1 MTILISSH
9 LLGEVEKMVSHIGII
24 FKGRMLFQGQLSEL
38 HSFQRKGSKLLINT
52 SDNEAAIKLLEEYHP
67 EREEDTVCVAYHDQK
82 QVAAIQRTLNQNNLE
97 VYLLHPKAN
106 DLEQLFID
114 LTSVQS

>member
-1 MTILISSH
+1 MISSH
-9 LLGEVEKMVSHIGII
+9 LLAEVEKMVSHIGII
-24 FKGRMLFQGQLSEL
+24 FKGKMLFQGQLSEL

-52 SDNEAAIKLLEEYHP
+52 SDNEAAIKLLKEFGP
-67 EREEDTVCVAYHDQK
+67 EREEDKVAVAYHDQK
-82 QVAAIQRTLNQNNLE
+82 QVATIQKTLFQNNLE
-97 VYLLHPKAN
+97 VYLLHPKTN